1 MSKFKIFHLTAA
13 FALFFTVNTNIGL
26 CEYYDA
32 IQPHR
37 NDLQDYYYSTLT
49 EEIPTDNG
57 MSLDAM
63 KLKYEDGLYDLQK
76 DEENYA
82 HERMLYAE
90 ALSGD
95 KSRRQEKIE
104 EGTLID
110 KTKTKTVTVNTTT
123 TNLNKEPV
131 VQQVEKK
138 EINKPAEEKKAIENK
153 VNVQITKE
161 VKEEKKVV
169 KEEEKKSSKRD
180 EYIKSDNA
188 DKSGT
193 KDEKKDDKKTSW
205 IDDWLIEK
213 SVKPM
218 DYTGAYATAKLM
230 LLIPNTVNISANETR
245 NLYTAKSKAD
255 LFKGQ
260 VKYGFMPG
268 LFLAAGN
275 DKFKW
280 FRWETELG
288 YISLRATKTNN
299 IKTDATN
306 NPGSEFTLS
315 KKDASAHVLT
325 LGFNAFLQH
334 EFADRSFVGFIGLGL
349 GVGYAWSWGKK
360 LDSSFVLPTVSIM
373 AGISL
378 MLTKNSKLNISYRL
392 MYMSFDLNSK
402 YPFEDKTGRL
412 AKTRPITG
420 GGLNFKNVFINAM
433 TLEYQFYKG

>member
-1 MSKFKIFHLTAA
+1 MSKFRIFHVAA
-13 FALFFTVNTNIGL
+13 LFALFFTANTQIGL

-104 EGTLID
+104 EGLIVD
-110 KTKTKTVTVNTTT
+110 KAKTKTVTVNTTT
-123 TNLNKEPV
+123 TNLNNEPV
-131 VQQVEKK
+131 ATPVEK
-138 EINKPAEEKKAIENK
+138 EDINKPAEEKKSVENK

-161 VKEEKKVV
+161 VKEEKKA
-169 KEEEKKSSKRD
+169 SKRD
-180 EYIKSDNA
+180 EYINSDKA
-188 DKSGT
+188 DKSDK
-193 KDEKKDDKKTSW
+193 KDEKKEEKKTSW

-213 SVKPM
+213 SVKPL

-245 NLYTAKSKAD
+245 NLYTAKSKVN
-255 LFKGQ
+255 LFTGQ

-288 YISLRATKTNN
+288 YMGLRSTKTDK
-299 IKTDATN
+299 IKTDIQA

-334 EFADRSFVGFIGLGL
+334 DFADRSFVGFIGLGL

-360 LDSSFVLPTVSIM
+360 LDSSFVLPTVSMM
-373 AGISL
+373 AGISF

-402 YPFEDKTGRL
+402 YPFEDKTGIL
-412 AKTRPITG
+412 TKTRPITG
-420 GGLNFKNVFINAM
+420 GGMNFKNVFINAI

>member
-1 MSKFKIFHLTAA
+1 MSKFRIFHVAA
-13 FALFFTVNTNIGL
+13 LFALFFTANTQIGL

-104 EGTLID
+104 EGLIVD
-110 KTKTKTVTVNTTT
+110 KAKTKTVTVNTTT
-123 TNLNKEPV
+123 TNLNNEPV
-131 VQQVEKK
+131 ATPVEKK
-138 EINKPAEEKKAIENK
+138 DINKPAEEKKSVENK

-161 VKEEKKVV
+161 VKEEKKA
-169 KEEEKKSSKRD
+169 SKRD
-180 EYIKSDNA
+180 EYVKNEKTDKSD
-188 DKSGT
+188 K
-193 KDEKKDDKKTSW
+193 KDEKKNSW

-213 SVKPM
+213 SVKPL

-245 NLYTAKSKAD
+245 NLYTAKSKVN
-255 LFKGQ
+255 LFTGQ

-288 YISLRATKTNN
+288 YMGLRATKTDK

-334 EFADRSFVGFIGLGL
+334 DFADRSFVGFIGLGL

-360 LDSSFVLPTVSIM
+360 LDSSFVLPTVSMM
-373 AGISL
+373 AGISF

-402 YPFEDKTGRL
+402 YPFEDKTGIL
-412 AKTRPITG
+412 TKTRPITG
-420 GGLNFKNVFINAM
+420 GGMNFKNVFINAI

>member
-1 MSKFKIFHLTAA
+1 MIKFRIFHLAAA
-13 FALFFTVNTNIGL
+13 FALFFTANTHIGL

-37 NDLQDYYYSTLT
+37 YDLQDYYYSTLT

-82 HERMLYAE
+82 HERTLYAE

-104 EGTLID
+104 EGALID
-110 KTKTKTVTVNTTT
+110 KTKTKTVTINTTT
-123 TNLNKEPV
+123 TNLNNEPAV
-131 VQQVEKK
+131 KPAEKK
-138 EINKPAEEKKAIENK
+138 EINKPVEEKKAVENK

-161 VKEEKKVV
+161 IKEEPKKEEKK
-169 KEEEKKSSKRD
+169 EEKKSKR
-180 EYIKSDNA
+180 EEKMEKSDA
-188 DKSGT
+188 TSDK
-193 KDEKKDDKKTSW
+193 KDEKKEAKKTSW
-205 IDDWLIEK
+205 IDDWLVES

-245 NLYTAKSKAD
+245 NLYTAKSKVD
-255 LFKGQ
+255 LFSGQ
-260 VKYGFMPG
+260 VKCGFMPG

-288 YISLRATKTNN
+288 YMGLRATKTDK
-299 IKTDATN
+299 IKTDEKS
-306 NPGSEFTLS
+306 NPGSSFTLS
-315 KKDASAHVLT
+315 KKDASVHVLT

-334 EFADRSFVGFIGLGL
+334 DFADRSFVGFIGLGL

-360 LDSSFVLPTVSIM
+360 LDSSFVLPTVSMM

-420 GGLNFKNVFINAM
+420 GGLTFKNVFINAI

>member
-1 MSKFKIFHLTAA
+1 MSKFRIFHVV
-13 FALFFTVNTNIGL
+13 ALFVFFFTANAQLGL

-82 HERMLYAE
+82 RERTLYAE

-131 VQQVEKK
+131 AQPAEKK

-169 KEEEKKSSKRD
+169 DEEEKKSSKRD
-180 EYIKSDNA
+180 EYIKSDKA
-188 DKSGT
+188 DKSDK
-193 KDEKKDDKKTSW
+193 KDEKKEEKKTSW

-245 NLYTAKSKAD
+245 NLYTAKSKVD

-288 YISLRATKTNN
+288 YMGLRATKTDK
-299 IKTDATN
+299 IKTDTN
-306 NPGSEFTLS
+306 ANPGSSFNLS

-334 EFADRSFVGFIGLGL
+334 DFADRSFVGFIGLGL

-360 LDSSFVLPTVSIM
+360 LDSSFVLPTISMM
-373 AGISL
+373 AGVSF

-392 MYMSFDLNSK
+392 TYMSFDLNSK

-420 GGLNFKNVFINAM
+420 GGMNFKNVFINAI

>member
-1 MSKFKIFHLTAA
+1 MSKFRIFHVAA
-13 FALFFTVNTNIGL
+13 LFALFFTANTQIGL

-104 EGTLID
+104 EGLIVD
-110 KTKTKTVTVNTTT
+110 KAKTKTVTVNTTT
-123 TNLNKEPV
+123 TNLNSEPV
-131 VQQVEKK
+131 ATQVEKK
-138 EINKPAEEKKAIENK
+138 DINKPAEEKKSVENK

-161 VKEEKKVV
+161 VKEEKKA
-169 KEEEKKSSKRD
+169 SKRD
-180 EYIKSDNA
+180 EYVKNEKTDKSD
-188 DKSGT
+188 K
-193 KDEKKDDKKTSW
+193 KDEKNDEKKTSW

-213 SVKPM
+213 SVKPL

-245 NLYTAKSKAD
+245 NLYTAKSKVN
-255 LFKGQ
+255 LFTGQ

-288 YISLRATKTNN
+288 YMGLRATKTDK
-299 IKTDATN
+299 IKTDTKAN
-306 NPGSEFTLS
+306 YGSSFTLS

-349 GVGYAWSWGKK
+349 GIGYAWSWGKK
-360 LDSSFVLPTVSIM
+360 LDSSFVLPTVSMM

-412 AKTRPITG
+412 TKTRPITG
-420 GGLNFKNVFINAM
+420 GGMNFKNVFINAI

>member
-1 MSKFKIFHLTAA
+1 MIKFRIFHLTAA
-13 FALFFTVNTNIGL
+13 FALFFTVNTHIGL

-104 EGTLID
+104 EGALID
-110 KTKTKTVTVNTTT
+110 KTKTKTVTINTTT

-131 VQQVEKK
+131 AE
-138 EINKPAEEKKAIENK
+138 PAEKKAINKPTDDKKAVENK
-153 VNVQITKE
+153 VNIQVTKE
-161 VKEEKKVV
+161 VKEEKKTET
-169 KEEEKKSSKRD
+169 KKEEKKAETKTEAKD
-180 EYIKSDNA
+180 A
-188 DKSGT
+188 KSGD
-193 KDEKKDDKKTSW
+193 KKEEKKKSW
-205 IDDWLIEK
+205 IDDWLVEN
-213 SVKPM
+213 SVKPL

-230 LLIPNTVNISANETR
+230 LLIPNAVNISANETR
-245 NLYTAKSKAD
+245 NLYTAKSKVD
-255 LFKGQ
+255 LFSGQ
-260 VKYGFMPG
+260 AKYGFMPG

-288 YISLRATKTNN
+288 YMGLRATKTDK
-299 IKTDATN
+299 IKTDTN
-306 NPGSEFTLS
+306 ANPGSSFTLS
-315 KKDASAHVLT
+315 KKDVSAHVLT

-334 EFADRSFVGFIGLGL
+334 DFADRSFVGFVGLGL

-360 LDSSFVLPTVSIM
+360 LDSSFVLPTVSMM
-373 AGISL
+373 AGISF

-402 YPFEDKTGRL
+402 YPFEDKNGRL
-412 AKTRPITG
+412 PKTRPITG
-420 GGLNFKNVFINAM
+420 GRLNFKNVFINAI

>member
-1 MSKFKIFHLTAA
+1 MSKFRIFHLTAA
-13 FALFFTVNTNIGL
+13 FALFFTMQTRIGL

-37 NDLQDYYYSTLT
+37 HDLQDYYYSTLT
-49 EEIPTDNG
+49 EEISTDNG

-63 KLKYEDGLYDLQK
+63 KLKYEDGLYDLEK

-82 HERMLYAE
+82 RERTLYAE

-104 EGTLID
+104 GGTLID
-110 KTKTKTVTVNTTT
+110 KTQTKTVTINTTT

-131 VQQVEKK
+131 AKPAEKK
-138 EINKPAEEKKAIENK
+138 EINKPIEAKKAVENK
-153 VNVQITKE
+153 VNIQVTKE
-161 VKEEKKVV
+161 VKEEKKTETK
-169 KEEEKKSSKRD
+169 KEEKKVEAKTDGKDEKKEEKKS
-180 EYIKSDNA
+180 
-188 DKSGT
+188 
-193 KDEKKDDKKTSW
+193 W
-205 IDDWLIEK
+205 VDDWLVEN
-213 SVKPM
+213 SVKPL

-245 NLYTAKSKAD
+245 NLYTAKSKVD
-255 LFKGQ
+255 LFSGQ

-288 YISLRATKTNN
+288 YMGLRATKTDN
-299 IKTDATN
+299 IKTDTKA
-306 NPGSEFTLS
+306 NPGSSFTLS

-334 EFADRSFVGFIGLGL
+334 DFADRSFVGFIGLGL
-349 GVGYAWSWGKK
+349 GIGYAWSWGKK
-360 LDSSFVLPTVSIM
+360 LDSSFVLPTVSMM

-378 MLTKNSKLNISYRL
+378 MLTKTSKLNISYRL

-412 AKTRPITG
+412 PKTRPITG
-420 GGLNFKNVFINAM
+420 GGLNFKNVFINAI

>member
-1 MSKFKIFHLTAA
+1 MIKIRIFHLTAA
-13 FALFFTVNTNIGL
+13 FAIFFTIQTHIGL

-37 NDLQDYYYSTLT
+37 HDLQDYYYSTLT

-63 KLKYEDGLYDLQK
+63 KLKYEDGLYDIQK

-82 HERMLYAE
+82 RERTLYAE

-95 KSRRQEKIE
+95 KSGRQEKTE

-110 KTKTKTVTVNTTT
+110 KTQTKTVTINTTT

-131 VQQVEKK
+131 AKPAEKK
-138 EINKPAEEKKAIENK
+138 EINKQVEEKKAVENK
-153 VNVQITKE
+153 VNIQVTKE
-161 VKEEKKVV
+161 VKEEKKTET
-169 KEEEKKSSKRD
+169 KQEEKKSKREEKIEKTD
-180 EYIKSDNA
+180 
-188 DKSGT
+188 T
-193 KDEKKDDKKTSW
+193 KDEKNGDKKEEKKKSW
-205 IDDWLIEK
+205 IDDWLVEN
-213 SVKPM
+213 SVKPL

-245 NLYTAKSKAD
+245 NLYTAKSKVD
-255 LFKGQ
+255 LFSGQ

-288 YISLRATKTNN
+288 YMGLRATKTDK
-299 IKTDATN
+299 IKTDEKA
-306 NPGSEFTLS
+306 NPGSSFTLS

-334 EFADRSFVGFIGLGL
+334 DFADRSFVGFIGLGL

-360 LDSSFVLPTVSIM
+360 LDSSFVLPTVSMM

-420 GGLNFKNVFINAM
+420 GGLNFKNVFINAI

>member
-1 MSKFKIFHLTAA
+1 MSKFRIFHVVVV
-13 FALFFTVNTNIGL
+13 FAIFFTANTHIGL

-49 EEIPTDNG
+49 EEKPVDNG

-63 KLKYEDGLYDLQK
+63 KLKYEDGLYDLDK

-82 HERMLYAE
+82 RERMLYAE

-95 KSRRQEKIE
+95 KSRRQEKVE
-104 EGTLID
+104 EGLIVD
-110 KTKTKTVTVNTTT
+110 KTKTKTVTINTTT
-123 TNLNKEPV
+123 TNLNKEPTV
-131 VQQVEKK
+131 KIIEKK
-138 EINKPAEEKKAIENK
+138 EINKPVEDKKVVENK

-161 VKEEKKVV
+161 VKEEKKVE
-169 KEEEKKSSKRD
+169 KKEEKK
-180 EYIKSDNA
+180 E
-188 DKSGT
+188 
-193 KDEKKDDKKTSW
+193 EKKKSW
-205 IDDWLIEK
+205 LDDWVIEN
-213 SVKPM
+213 SVKPL
-218 DYTGAYATAKLM
+218 DYTGAYASLKLM
-230 LLIPNTVNISANETR
+230 LLSPGTTNISANETR
-245 NLYTAKSKAD
+245 NLYTSKSKVD
-255 LFKGQ
+255 LFTGK
-260 VKYGFMPG
+260 VKYGIMPG

-288 YISLRATKTNN
+288 YLGLRATKTNN
-299 IKTDATN
+299 IKTDTKS
-306 NPGSEFTLS
+306 NPGSSFTLS
-315 KKDASAHVLT
+315 KKDASVHVLT
-325 LGFNAFLQH
+325 LGFNAYLQH
-334 EFADRSFVGFIGLGL
+334 DFADRSFVGFIGLGL

-360 LDSSFVLPTVSIM
+360 LDSSFVLPTVSLM
-373 AGISL
+373 AGISF

-402 YPFEDKTGRL
+402 YPFEDKTGIL

-420 GGLNFKNVFINAM
+420 GGLNFKNVFINAI

>member
-1 MSKFKIFHLTAA
+1 MSKFRIFHVAA
-13 FALFFTVNTNIGL
+13 LFALFFTANTQIGL

-104 EGTLID
+104 EGLIVD
-110 KTKTKTVTVNTTT
+110 KAKTKTVTVNTTT
-123 TNLNKEPV
+123 TNLNNEPV
-131 VQQVEKK
+131 ATPVEKK
-138 EINKPAEEKKAIENK
+138 DINKPAEEKKSVENK

-161 VKEEKKVV
+161 VKEEKKA
-169 KEEEKKSSKRD
+169 SKRD
-180 EYIKSDNA
+180 EYVKSEKA
-188 DKSGT
+188 DKSDK
-193 KDEKKDDKKTSW
+193 KDEKKDEKKTSW

-245 NLYTAKSKAD
+245 NLYTAKSKVN
-255 LFKGQ
+255 LFTGQ

-288 YISLRATKTNN
+288 YISLRATKTDK
-299 IKTDATN
+299 IKTDVTN

-334 EFADRSFVGFIGLGL
+334 DFADRSFVGFIGLGL

-412 AKTRPITG
+412 TKTRPITG
-420 GGLNFKNVFINAM
+420 GRMNFKNVFINAI